1 MSIPVIKNNRSLAA
15 LLLFLVLFAISCEP
29 PVTFSEPQPT
39 GKPDLESFPVRLRGI
54 YLSSD
59 SSYEMTINEKVIVRN
74 ESYADTMFQSRLDSI
89 YILNSDTL
97 VNKPTGLKFPVS
109 ISGDSIFCRLSIR
122 DTLFSLSDE
131 NLVRKW
137 KGYCFINMCRED
149 AGWEVKK
156 ISLQRGMLDL
166 SSVGRAE
173 DIGMLN
179 ELSENPSDTIPPGG
193 YKISRKE
200 FRQFI
205 RGGGF
210 EGSERFVRLGK
221 GYN

>member
-1 MSIPVIKNNRSLAA
+1 MSIPVMKNSRSLTAS
-15 LLLFLVLFAISCEP
+15 FLIIFLICYSCQP
-29 PVTFSEPQPT
+29 PVTFSEPQPS
-39 GKPDLESFPVRLRGI
+39 GKPDLEMFPARLCGE

-59 SSYEMTINEKVIVRN
+59 SSYYLSIDDKMIERHGTFTDTIIK
-74 ESYADTMFQSRLDSI
+74 SGLDSMHF
-89 YILNSDTL
+89 LQGDTL
-97 VNKPTGLKFPVS
+97 FNKHTGEKARITL
-109 ISGDSIFCRLSIR
+109 SGDSIFRRVHLR
-122 DTLFSLSDE
+122 DTVFMLSDA
-131 NLVRKW
+131 NLLRKW
-137 KGYCFINMCRED
+137 KGYFFINMRRED

-156 ISLQRGMLDL
+156 ISLQRGVLDL

-205 RGGGF
+205 KGGGF
-210 EGSERFVRLGK
+210 GESERFIRLGK